1 MPKKLA
7 PLALLLPLM
16 ALNALAATVS
26 PSSLS
31 LTPGQASS
39 LSVTSIQGTLKL
51 TNSNTQVASATLAG
65 AKIKVTGLTPGSTTL
80 SVKDSKGTKSVKV
93 TVKPAMTVNPQSLSL
108 AVGATATLTLS
119 NPSGTVSLKNSDASK
134 VTATLKGN
142 VVTLKGKEAGNATL
156 TLRDS
161 KTTRTVPVQV
171 TAGGGGGTGVIG
183 TTAGRLIA
191 SNCFQCHGTY
201 GSGGFEELLGESEA
215 DILEELREYQ
225 TDPDFTTDIMG
236 AHLQGYT
243 DAQLQ
248 AIAKYLANP

>member
-7 PLALLLPLM
+7 PLALLLPLVPF
-16 ALNALAATVS
+16 NALAATVS
-26 PSSLS
+26 PSSLT

-39 LSVTSIQGTLKL
+39 LSITSIQGTLKL

-80 SVKDSKGTKSVKV
+80 SVRDSKGTKTVKV

-108 AVGATATLTLS
+108 AVGATATLTVS

-134 VTATLKGN
+134 VAATLKGN
-142 VVTLKGKEAGNATL
+142 VVTLKGKEAGNASL

-171 TAGGGGGTGVIG
+171 TAGGGTGVIG

-201 GSGGFEELLGESEA
+201 GSGGFEKLLGESEA